1 MSTSAPRY
9 HISSFCDLGSCVE
22 VAALE
27 DGSIALRDSK
37 VGGSPYV
44 FTSAE
49 WDSFLAGVR
58 AGEFD
63 WASLPH

>member
-1 MSTSAPRY
+1 MSTTAPRY
-9 HISSFCDLGSCVE
+9 KVSSFCNMGTCVE
-22 VAALE
+22 VAALD

-44 FTSAE
+44 FSSKE
-49 WDSFLAGVR
+49 WDAFLAGVR

-63 WASLPH
+63 WASLPR